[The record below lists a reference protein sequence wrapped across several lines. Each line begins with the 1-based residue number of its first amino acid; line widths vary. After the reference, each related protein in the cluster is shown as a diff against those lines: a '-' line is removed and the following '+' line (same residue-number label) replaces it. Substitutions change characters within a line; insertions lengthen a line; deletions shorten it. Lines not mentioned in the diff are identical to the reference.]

1 MTMVNRD
8 DAEEPT
14 LDVAHG
20 DPALARHL
28 RASLEVLRDRT
39 DNDEFRRLAD
49 EVLAGRASL
58 RDVYFT
64 PAFAAG
70 IDHGVDQFARRYA
83 ELSPEEQADM
93 AERGRQAFQT
103 ERDRLANGN

>member
-1 MTMVNRD
+1 MATHD

-28 RASLEVLRDRT
+28 RGCLEMLRDRT
-39 DNDEFRRLAD
+39 DNDEYRRLAD

-64 PAFAAG
+64 PAFSAG
-70 IDHGVDQFARRYA
+70 IDHGVEQFARRYD
-83 ELSPEEQADM
+83 ELSPEERAEM
-93 AERGRQAFQT
+93 AEQGRQAFQA
-103 ERDRLANGN
+103 ERDRLANEN